1 MEKRSKNTL
10 LLLLL
15 LLLLHLLLI
24 NIIIMELRCTEIV
37 TREAIE
43 CNRYLPAAVWN
54 ELTATTTK
62 LSDPRPGSPDRVK
75 SLL

>member
-15 LLLLHLLLI
+15 LLD
-24 NIIIMELRCTEIV
+24 LRCTEIV

-62 LSDPRPGSPDRVK
+62 LNDLRPGSPDRVK